1 MPAHHSYWFG
11 FLQCS
16 RILEELVVGLKKTVA
31 ALRGGAVC
39 FLAGFGLSQAIV
51 MADNK
56 TRSEYLDNLISM
68 DVIAAELE
76 TTVSV
81 AETVKPESALHDGST
96 IKTLSLVDQAN
107 TQEQSSPMFSKN
119 WVNEMA
125 YPDLFGR
132 PVLITHKKLK
142 AILPDESEDRLLE
155 LAVQLEAM
163 EPGHAITLLVALS
176 RNYQSGD
183 LEKTALYDAMA
194 GVSPNLGRMAFAMEL
209 AVNTEC
215 DKNLSATDMLMLIS
229 NRRISRGFARI
240 YQKRRAGDL
249 DYWTNKNKV
258 CSKVGFNGKNV

>member
-1 MPAHHSYWFG
+1 M
-11 FLQCS
+11 
-16 RILEELVVGLKKTVA
+16 GLKKTVA